1 MGCNMTEDIEK
12 RIDRCVEKYQN
23 LVKEIND
30 LEFEHNIYEG
40 RMENYK
46 DLLIKEDLTPSE
58 FKLLTIYKSL
68 KVDNDIV
75 LRMLENK
82 KEILES
88 KKPYFEIGASDVL
101 NELQKMT
108 GGEIIAR
115 KLDNECRVEHND
127 LGFLNTDFVYNNK
140 YELGVN
146 VGEREIMLPK
156 VEERYYDDVTAYEAL
171 PCIHYNR
178 LEDGL
183 IGSTDETLAKPE
195 FQEMFW
201 NLFKNKLMSLVDSK
215 EQDSLKGQLEE
226 MKRFEVALDEITK

>member
-75 LRMLENK
+75 LRMLANK
-82 KEILES
+82 
-88 KKPYFEIGASDVL
+88 
-101 NELQKMT
+101 
-108 GGEIIAR
+108 
-115 KLDNECRVEHND
+115 
-127 LGFLNTDFVYNNK
+127 
-140 YELGVN
+140 
-146 VGEREIMLPK
+146 
-156 VEERYYDDVTAYEAL
+156 
-171 PCIHYNR
+171 
-178 LEDGL
+178 
-183 IGSTDETLAKPE
+183 
-195 FQEMFW
+195 
-201 NLFKNKLMSLVDSK
+201 
-215 EQDSLKGQLEE
+215 
-226 MKRFEVALDEITK
+226 

>member
-75 LRMLENK
+75 LRMLANK

-115 KLDNECRVEHND
+115 KLDK
-127 LGFLNTDFVYNNK
+127 LGAEKGGYQGADIQRRNGSCHEPYIEFRLS
-140 YELGVN
+140 
-146 VGEREIMLPK
+146 
-156 VEERYYDDVTAYEAL
+156 
-171 PCIHYNR
+171 PCGCIR
-178 LEDGL
+178 RKACL
-183 IGSTDETLAKPE
+183 
-195 FQEMFW
+195 
-201 NLFKNKLMSLVDSK
+201 
-215 EQDSLKGQLEE
+215 
-226 MKRFEVALDEITK
+226 